1 MAVTSG
7 LSLTTAS
14 VRSGRAWALSWPLI
28 AGLLVFLVL
37 MNASGLPL
45 LSDPDTHWHIA
56 VGDWIVANRALP
68 RVDAFSFTFTG
79 EPWIAKEWLSQLLLT
94 TAYHAAGWGG
104 VTALGAAVVAATVA
118 LLLRLLLRD
127 LTAPVAILVVAAALV
142 MMQPH
147 LLARPHVL
155 AFPFCLIW
163 IAGLVRAVEE
173 RRAPQ
178 PALLLAMLAWANMHG
193 GFTLGL
199 LMVGAFALD
208 ALVGT
213 LGIGTLGGARG
224 TAERKALFLGWL
236 KFGVASVLVACVT
249 PYGPESILVTLR
261 IFGIGDALSTIAE
274 WKSPNFQSQPLQELV
289 LLLALYLALSRGVKL
304 PLIRLLI
311 VLGLTHLY
319 LRYARNAE
327 LLATFVPL
335 VIAPVLARQFP
346 SLRPDADAA
355 QANALMRRV
364 AALARPAG
372 HRAVAALFA
381 LAIVFAA
388 GMIRFAGIA
397 PPPEIVPQAALDYA
411 RDNGLLKG
419 RVFNSWNYGGPLIHA
434 GIPTFIDG
442 RGELYGGDFIKLYG
456 HLTGLRGLE
465 SLEQTL
471 DDYAVEWTLLDK
483 DWPANK
489 LLAHL
494 PRWRQ
499 AYSDEQATIFVRR

>member
-1 MAVTSG
+1 
-7 LSLTTAS
+7 
-14 VRSGRAWALSWPLI
+14 
-28 AGLLVFLVL
+28 
-37 MNASGLPL
+37 
-45 LSDPDTHWHIA
+45 
-56 VGDWIVANRALP
+56 
-68 RVDAFSFTFTG
+68 
-79 EPWIAKEWLSQLLLT
+79 
-94 TAYHAAGWGG
+94 
-104 VTALGAAVVAATVA
+104 
-118 LLLRLLLRD
+118 
-127 LTAPVAILVVAAALV
+127 
-142 MMQPH
+142 
-147 LLARPHVL
+147 
-155 AFPFCLIW
+155 
-163 IAGLVRAVEE
+163 
-173 RRAPQ
+173 
-178 PALLLAMLAWANMHG
+178 
-193 GFTLGL
+193 
-199 LMVGAFALD
+199 
-208 ALVGT
+208 
-213 LGIGTLGGARG
+213 
-224 TAERKALFLGWL
+224 
-236 KFGVASVLVACVT
+236 
-249 PYGPESILVTLR
+249 
-261 IFGIGDALSTIAE
+261 
-274 WKSPNFQSQPLQELV
+274 
-289 LLLALYLALSRGVKL
+289 
-304 PLIRLLI
+304 